1 MSRRTPLSPT
11 GMLASG
17 PRYCSVLSL
26 GALCIGLAGC
36 EHAVP
41 EDPSLEPEVVADAAP
56 VFSATAAKTAPE
68 RMELVFQ
75 SKVRQTEDGE
85 IVASEV
91 IGDVDQDIRDRVA
104 RPYRFVD
111 DPFLYSEEAWS
122 RTGED
127 GVTERGYRI
136 FRRPNTTPLEVNPRT
151 SAPPEINENVATAVA
166 AAGAED
172 TLLLD
177 LKLRNFPAWNVPLAP
192 AATDMSPADVR
203 AQAERRARAI
213 AAREALFD
221 QMAEGVARQ
230 VESLGGSVRARFK
243 KGGWLGVQVP
253 ARGFEALARNTALA
267 RIDGPYGK
275 TGGPQWNLGEGKQ
288 AAYLDAE
295 RFISAGH
302 TGEEPNPGRHA
313 YGDIVIGVN
322 EPGGFEADACA
333 FKDGQGCGSAS
344 RIAATYR
351 CDNPDNDA
359 EICETGDVETD
370 QCDTETCTDS
380 HGTRVTSV
388 AIADYTQG
396 QADGNDLDDP
406 MFVEWLCNTDAD
418 CNTGRCRDGLCAHTV
433 TWENNRTGMA
443 PEAKAVL
450 FGLADDA
457 DKAASFTAMF
467 DKTIDL
473 NLDISNNSWSW
484 GTPNCDVQA
493 QSALEE
499 EIENAYDDGVLVVF
513 SAGNVDGNDAT
524 SCQMSDPADVPKV
537 LTVNAYDVGET
548 DCESFPATQCLL
560 DRNSCEDAN
569 ENPIG
574 CSARGG
580 GSVSVAGN
588 GVQSGAVS
596 IVDLVAPNAVGGS
609 TGVKLPSSV
618 PTATGTFVGTS
629 AAAPHV
635 SGLAALVKSA
645 YLDAGQSWVNSPGRL
660 HTILLAMGDRH
671 YSTDPSDPTVWTQQ
685 RVSTTDPWYG
695 AGRVRLR
702 LLEAAAG
709 LAPVYNNFTTH
720 TFTSAGTYTYYPFQ
734 KDAMPSGIDLVK
746 CVAMQSEDMSEKAS
760 ISEVKLTVYVRPNA
774 TGTSCTGTPTLTRTS
789 NTFDTKKVA
798 ALEGFTFTNRC
809 VEVQLEAEN
818 LTSQGVTVHTMCYY
832 AGVSDDVSP

>member
-1 MSRRTPLSPT
+1 M
-11 GMLASG
+11 
-17 PRYCSVLSL
+17 LSL

-36 EHAVP
+36 EHAVA

-221 QMAEGVARQ
+221 QMAEGVTRQ

-322 EPGGFEADACA
+322 EP
-333 FKDGQGCGSAS
+333 
-344 RIAATYR
+344 
-351 CDNPDNDA
+351 
-359 EICETGDVETD
+359 
-370 QCDTETCTDS
+370 
-380 HGTRVTSV
+380 
-388 AIADYTQG
+388 
-396 QADGNDLDDP
+396 
-406 MFVEWLCNTDAD
+406 
-418 CNTGRCRDGLCAHTV
+418 
-433 TWENNRTGMA
+433 
-443 PEAKAVL
+443 
-450 FGLADDA
+450 
-457 DKAASFTAMF
+457 
-467 DKTIDL
+467 
-473 NLDISNNSWSW
+473 
-484 GTPNCDVQA
+484 
-493 QSALEE
+493 
-499 EIENAYDDGVLVVF
+499 
-513 SAGNVDGNDAT
+513 
-524 SCQMSDPADVPKV
+524 
-537 LTVNAYDVGET
+537 
-548 DCESFPATQCLL
+548 
-560 DRNSCEDAN
+560 
-569 ENPIG
+569 
-574 CSARGG
+574 
-580 GSVSVAGN
+580 
-588 GVQSGAVS
+588 
-596 IVDLVAPNAVGGS
+596 
-609 TGVKLPSSV
+609 
-618 PTATGTFVGTS
+618 
-629 AAAPHV
+629 
-635 SGLAALVKSA
+635 
-645 YLDAGQSWVNSPGRL
+645 
-660 HTILLAMGDRH
+660 
-671 YSTDPSDPTVWTQQ
+671 
-685 RVSTTDPWYG
+685 
-695 AGRVRLR
+695 
-702 LLEAAAG
+702 
-709 LAPVYNNFTTH
+709 
-720 TFTSAGTYTYYPFQ
+720 
-734 KDAMPSGIDLVK
+734 
-746 CVAMQSEDMSEKAS
+746 
-760 ISEVKLTVYVRPNA
+760 
-774 TGTSCTGTPTLTRTS
+774 
-789 NTFDTKKVA
+789 
-798 ALEGFTFTNRC
+798 
-809 VEVQLEAEN
+809 
-818 LTSQGVTVHTMCYY
+818 
-832 AGVSDDVSP
+832 